1 MVRFMGRVAA
11 GVLLLGLAACSRAP
25 ATPQATPAS
34 GAPPAVEAAPALA
47 PQTAPA
53 TAVAREPLRLVY
65 ATRDG
70 GVVPLWLAAEAGLYA
85 RYGIDAALRYVSSG
99 TLSMQALLAGEAD
112 AGITAA
118 SAVVAAGLSGADT
131 IYIGAIQR
139 TFGFWVVATPE
150 VASPAALRGKRI
162 GITRRNSTSDVA
174 LQYYLRQLG
183 LSPQSD
189 VAVVEVGEH
198 AAMLSALQSGA
209 IQAAVTSSPT
219 NVVAV
224 RHGARE
230 LADLTQLGVEYPQST
245 LVTTRR
251 FASEHRDLVLRFLRA
266 VWEATYL
273 YKTDRALA
281 LQVMRQYLQSDDEE
295 LLAAVYDTYTSRL
308 VQDVPRAY
316 LEGTR
321 TILAELAATTPGAQ
335 DADPTRF
342 LDTSFQE
349 TLDREGL
356 EARLYGR

>member
-1 MVRFMGRVAA
+1 MLWLVLRVVT
-11 GVLLLGLAACSRAP
+11 GGLLLVLLGCSSPSAAP
-25 ATPQATPAS
+25 VPPAS
-34 GAPPAVEAAPALA
+34 SAPPAA
-47 PQTAPA
+47 QTAERGAPVP
-53 TAVAREPLRLVY
+53 TSVAREPLRLVY

-70 GVVPLWLAAEAGLYA
+70 GVVPLWLAAEAGIYA
-85 RYGIDAALRYVSSG
+85 RHGIDATLRYVSSG

-139 TFGFWVVATPE
+139 TFGFWLVATPD
-150 VASPAALRGKRI
+150 VASPADLRGKRV

-189 VAVVEVGEH
+189 ATVVEVGEH

-224 RHGARE
+224 RNGARE

-251 FASEHRDLVLRFLRA
+251 FATEHRDLVLRFLRA
-266 VWEATYL
+266 IWEATHL

-295 LLAAVYDTYTSRL
+295 LLAVVYDTYTTRL

-321 TILAELAATTPGAQ
+321 TILAELAPTTPGAQ
-335 DADPTRF
+335 DADPAQF

-349 TLDREGL
+349 ALDHEGL
-356 EARLYGR
+356 EAQLYGR

>member
-1 MVRFMGRVAA
+1 MTRRVLRVVV
-11 GVLLLGLAACSRAP
+11 GWLLLASVGCSRPSAAPREAP
-25 ATPQATPAS
+25 AS
-34 GAPPAVEAAPALA
+34 SAPPAAQAAPGAERTPGA
-47 PQTAPA
+47 TAPL
-53 TAVAREPLRLVY
+53 AREPLRLVY

-70 GVVPLWLAAEAGLYA
+70 GVVPLWLAAEAGIYA
-85 RYGIDAALRYVSSG
+85 RYGIDASLRYVSSG

-139 TFGFWVVATPE
+139 TFGFWVVATPDIT
-150 VASPAALRGKRI
+150 SPADLRGKRV

-183 LSPQSD
+183 FSPQSD
-189 VAVVEVGEH
+189 VTVVEVGEH

-224 RHGARE
+224 RNGAHE

-251 FASEHRDLVLRFLRA
+251 FATAHRDLVLRFLRA
-266 VWEATYL
+266 VWEATHL
-273 YKTDRALA
+273 YKTDRPLA

-335 DADPTRF
+335 DAAPAQF

-349 TLDREGL
+349 ALDREGL
-356 EARLYGR
+356 EAQLYGR